1 MSTPQTFRI
10 SECPA
15 QVKVTVRVPKWRL
28 LSLNSETCCLSW
40 ETEDRTQS
48 QPKITK
54 TKVFLIN

>member
-1 MSTPQTFRI
+1 MSTPQAFRI
-10 SECPA
+10 RERPA

-28 LSLNSETCCLSW
+28 SSLNSETRCLSW
-40 ETEDRTQS
+40 ETEDRMQS